1 MRCTF
6 TGITIASGP
15 GARVTRN
22 RPRPGTVSASTI
34 STLPPATVAGRPT
47 ATPDRAARQ
56 EIAGRLT
63 VSCPVCRRR
72 VDA

>member
-47 ATPDRAARQ
+47 ATPGRAA
-56 EIAGRLT
+56 
-63 VSCPVCRRR
+63 P
-72 VDA
+72 